1 MDVPNSSSVRV
12 LIRPP
17 PLSTPT
23 SSSSSPS
30 PTPLPP
36 HSALPEPSTSF
47 SPSLPSPSLPRFSD
61 TVVVVGFIGRRP
73 DDSIQL
79 INRVIDSNVFGSGKL
94 DKKLDVEKEE
104 VREWFKRR
112 RISYYHEEERGIL
125 FLQFS
130 SHRSSVF
137 DAEAGYDS
145 EIQEHD
151 FGDLQGM
158 LFMFSV
164 CHVIIYIQEGS
175 RFDTSILKKF
185 RALQS
190 AKHVL
195 TPFVKSRATPPLP
208 SRLQSSSAS
217 RSVASAP
224 VSNNSSPIRSGSIL
238 TRNASGIS
246 VMSGLGSYTSLFPGQ
261 CTPVI
266 LFIFVDDF
274 LDGPMISSN
283 VEGIET
289 TSLNQSPSSDSISRP
304 NVPVKGSG
312 SVVVLARPVSKSEGG
327 FRKKLQSSLEA
338 QIRFLIK
345 KCRTLTGSD
354 TSHAGSRGGGASSSA
369 PLFSLDASKAVV
381 LVDRSANNT
390 AESLEFATSLVE
402 DVLNGKTTS
411 DSLLLESLGQ
421 SASKEDIVSLKEFIY
436 RQSDILRGRGGMVHS
451 ASSGSAGGVGMVAV
465 AAAAAAASV
474 ASGKTFTTPELPSM
488 EIWLSSSQQ
497 ILQGILS
504 AKGGCIDEVEISK
517 RKPRHR
523 HIHSASIEG
532 NALKGM
538 DPLDIAV
545 SWLESGKGLNMKF
558 STSWCERALPA
569 AKEVYLRELP
579 ACYPTSQHE
588 AHLEKAL
595 LAFHSMVKGPAVQ
608 HFAKRLEEECKSI
621 WNSGR
626 QLCDAISL
634 TGKPCMHQRH
644 STENGDSPLETM
656 PKNHSSGYVFL
667 HACACGR
674 SRRLRSDPFD
684 FESANVTFNRFA
696 DCDNFLPVV
705 QFPGVSMTGPIQP
718 SSWTLIRVG
727 GAKYY
732 DPSKGLLQSGFCLTQ
747 KFLLKWKI
755 STRIRKTP
763 IDFTDNI
770 MLHGSLIK
778 SLVDP
783 KVEPNVNVNTKMADV
798 AQLKAR
804 DLQPGINNERN
815 FTGNTKAEDK
825 KSTSGRI
832 LPNFTLRKPFSEVV
846 AGSSGVDVRFPPLQ
860 QRKHSS
866 SDIDKR
872 IKQSKVVNSHE
883 RGYVTVDN
891 LGSRNLE
898 NVIKLSKNSNE
909 ISNNEHSDSDAF
921 LQVGTNVVP
930 MNANS
935 LEKTKNPLLKQTL
948 VYIGFEHECP
958 HGHRFLL
965 NPDHLKE
972 LGSSFA
978 TIKESHTPAQGAECN
993 MVDPLKYGKNDRH
1006 GKARDSVSVANATGS
1021 SKERSLD
1028 KLKDAVSGGNMYSD
1042 DQSNNIRRM
1051 TANNLTSVSATVSNS
1066 MKDLE
1071 KGVKS
1076 IGSEDNGSGFS
1087 MLNRDLPIFMNC
1099 PHCKLSKNEK
1109 DPPNVKFSGTI
1120 SQLQRI
1126 FMVTPPFPIVLA
1138 THPVIQF
1145 EESCL
1150 PLSVPGRQQKL
1161 QFTFGCQ
1168 VVLPPESFLTL
1179 RLPFVYGVQLED
1191 GSFHPLNPLQ
1201 HQPEATAWIIGGT
1214 TLQIL
1219 SKSGNLDEGSQT

>member
-1 MDVPNSSSVRV
+1 MDLSNSSSVRV
-12 LIRPP
+12 LVRPP
-17 PLSTPT
+17 PVSTPT
-23 SSSSSPS
+23 SSHTPLPPRTASPDPSTSYSSSSPS
-30 PTPLPP
+30 L
-36 HSALPEPSTSF
+36 
-47 SPSLPSPSLPRFSD
+47 SLPRLSD
-61 TVVVVGFIGRRP
+61 SVVVVGFIGTRP

-79 INRVIDSNVFGSGKL
+79 INRIIDSNVFGSGNL
-94 DKKLDVEKEE
+94 DKKLNVEKEE
-104 VREWFKRR
+104 VRDWFKRR

-125 FLQFS
+125 FLQFYS
-130 SHRSSVF
+130 NKGPVF
-137 DAEAGYDS
+137 DAEADCDS
-145 EIQEHD
+145 GIEEHD

-175 RFDTSILKKF
+175 RFDTNILKKF

-208 SRLQSSSAS
+208 SRLHYSSAS
-217 RSVASAP
+217 RSVPSAA
-224 VSNNSSPIRSGSIL
+224 VSSNSSPIRSGSIL

-266 LFIFVDDF
+266 LFIFIDDF
-274 LDGPMISSN
+274 LDGPITSSN
-283 VEGIET
+283 VEGADT
-289 TSLNQSPSSDSISRP
+289 VALNQPSSSDSTSRQ
-304 NVPVKGSG
+304 NLPVKGSG

-345 KCRTLTGSD
+345 KCRTLAGSE

-381 LVDRSANNT
+381 LVDRSANRK

-402 DVLNGKTTS
+402 DVLNGKATS
-411 DSLLLESLGQ
+411 DSLLLESHGQ

-436 RQSDILRGRGGMVHS
+436 RQSDILRGRGGLVPS
-451 ASSGSAGGVGMVAV
+451 TNSGSAGGVGMVAV
-465 AAAAAAASV
+465 AAAAAAASA

-497 ILQGILS
+497 LLDGVLS
-504 AKGGCIDEVEISK
+504 AKGGCIDEVEMSK

-523 HIHSASIEG
+523 HIPPASIEG
-532 NALKGM
+532 NALKDL

-569 AKEVYLRELP
+569 AKEVYLRDLP

-626 QLCDAISL
+626 QLCDAVSL

-644 STENGDSPLETM
+644 NSKKGDSPAETL
-656 PKNHSSGYVFL
+656 PKSHSSGYVFL

-684 FESANVTFNRFA
+684 FESANVSFNRFA

-705 QFPGVSMTGPIQP
+705 QLPGVSITGPIQP
-718 SSWTLIRVG
+718 SSWTLIRIG

-732 DPSKGLLQSGFCLTQ
+732 EPSKGLLQSGFCPTQ
-747 KFLLKWKI
+747 KFLFKWKI

-763 IDFTDNI
+763 TDFTDNV
-770 MLHGSLIK
+770 MMHGPLIK
-778 SLVDP
+778 SLIDS
-783 KVEPNVNVNTKMADV
+783 KVEPHVNVNMKNADV
-798 AQLKAR
+798 QLKPG
-804 DLQPGINNERN
+804 DLQPGNDNERN
-815 FTGNTKAEDK
+815 SPDNIKAGDK
-825 KSTSGRI
+825 KGISGRGP
-832 LPNFTLRKPFSEVV
+832 PNFALRKPFSEVV
-846 AGSSGVDVRFPPLQ
+846 AGSSGPDVGFPPLQ

-866 SDIDKR
+866 SGMDKG
-872 IKQSKVVNSHE
+872 IKQNKAVNSSE
-883 RGYVTVDN
+883 RGYVTVDHH
-891 LGSRNLE
+891 GSKNSV
-898 NVIKLSKNSNE
+898 NVISLSKNTNEINSNE
-909 ISNNEHSDSDAF
+909 GSDSNSF
-921 LQVGTNVVP
+921 LQIGTNVVP
-930 MNANS
+930 MNVNS
-935 LEKTKNPLLKQTL
+935 FEKTKDPLLKHTL

-965 NPDHLKE
+965 NSEHLKE
-972 LGSSFA
+972 LGSSYA
-978 TIKESHTPAQGAECN
+978 TTKESHTPVQTAACN
-993 MVDPLKYGKNDRH
+993 DPLKH
-1006 GKARDSVSVANATGS
+1006 GKSDRLGKTHHSVNTANGTFP
-1021 SKERSLD
+1021 SKQRNLE
-1028 KLKDAVSGGNMYSD
+1028 KLKDAATSGSLFLD
-1042 DQSNNIRRM
+1042 DQSNYNRR
-1051 TANNLTSVSATVSNS
+1051 TTGNNLTSVCATVSNS
-1066 MKDLE
+1066 VKDLE

-1076 IGSEDNGSGFS
+1076 IGIEENGCASF
-1087 MLNRDLPIFMNC
+1087 MLNRNLPIFMNC

-1109 DPPNVKFSGTI
+1109 DPPNAKFSGTI

-1126 FMVTPPFPIVLA
+1126 FLPSWA
-1138 THPVIQF
+1138 T
-1145 EESCL
+1145 
-1150 PLSVPGRQQKL
+1150 
-1161 QFTFGCQ
+1161 
-1168 VVLPPESFLTL
+1168 
-1179 RLPFVYGVQLED
+1179 
-1191 GSFHPLNPLQ
+1191 
-1201 HQPEATAWIIGGT
+1201 
-1214 TLQIL
+1214 
-1219 SKSGNLDEGSQT
+1219 